1 MTVLDWDGAV
11 IAPPEQDL
19 WIATQ
24 TEVRPFLHAYIAAGG
39 VTDLQAERFEFYLLR
54 RYIEDMAA
62 RLFDLLYE
70 SPTPPAAADALD
82 GMARWGWDQWDR
94 LDERVASI
102 KAAVATA

>member
-1 MTVLDWDGAV
+1 MTVIDWDGAT

-24 TEVRPFLHAYIAAGG
+24 TETRPFLHAYIAAGG
-39 VTDLQAERFEFYLLR
+39 VTDLEPERFEFYLLR

-62 RLFDLLYE
+62 RLIALLYE
-70 SPTPPAAADALD
+70 SPTPEAAADAMD

-94 LDERVASI
+94 LDEKVASI
-102 KAAVATA
+102 TAALATA